1 MQGGAILTSG
11 KQSQPDAPTVVLWR
25 WPLLASFSEQT
36 ALWSLLSADERSRA
50 ERFRFARDRRR
61 YVVVRGTLRRLLAA
75 RLGCPADA
83 VSFAY
88 GPFGKPVLRGAE
100 PLSFNLSHC
109 DELAVLAVTDGA
121 PVGVDLERIRPVA
134 DDFAEHAFAAEE
146 RAALHALLRC
156 CAETAVFACW
166 TRREAYVKATGAGLS
181 QRPGSFAVSID
192 PSRPAVLRI
201 DAEPESVG
209 QWTLADLA
217 VQPGYAAALAV
228 HRPSCVVQWQGMLP
242 L

>member
-1 MQGGAILTSG
+1 MGAIPTSG
-11 KQSQPDAPTVVLWR
+11 KQSQPDSSPVTLWR
-25 WPLLASFSEQT
+25 WPLLASASEQT
-36 ALWSLLSADERSRA
+36 ALWGLLSADERSRA

-61 YVVVRGTLRRLLAA
+61 YIVARGTLRRLLAA
-75 RLGCPADA
+75 RLGCAADA

-88 GPFGKPVLRGAE
+88 GPFGKPVLRHAG

-121 PVGVDLERIRPVA
+121 PVGIDLERIRPIA

-146 RAALHALLRC
+146 CAALHALPRRC
-156 CAETAVFACW
+156 LEAAVFACW

-181 QRPGSFAVSID
+181 QPPGSFAVSID
-192 PSRPAVLRI
+192 LSRPALLRI

-228 HRPSCVVQWQGMLP
+228 HRSGCVMQWQGMP
-242 L
+242 RS